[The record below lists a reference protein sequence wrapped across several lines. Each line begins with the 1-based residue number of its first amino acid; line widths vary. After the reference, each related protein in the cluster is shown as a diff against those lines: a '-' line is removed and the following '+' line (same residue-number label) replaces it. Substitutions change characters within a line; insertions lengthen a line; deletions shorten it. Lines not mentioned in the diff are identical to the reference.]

1 MTRSIKKGLYID
13 EGLLKK
19 IAGKN
24 PLQTPMIKTWRRA
37 CQISPEM
44 VGFVFGV
51 YNGKVH
57 VEVLVTEDIAI
68 LDFLAKRAGFP
79 IKKLLLSAVANAL
92 QVGIEKKNLFIKE
105 LRVDKGIVMKR
116 MMPAAM
122 GTGHRINKRTSHLAL
137 VLAEKLQPVKVKSDK
152 KEVNKKGTLRVS
164 PR

>member
-1 MTRSIKKGLYID
+1 MKAFLKNYRQAPRKVRLVAGLIK
-13 EGLLKK
+13 
-19 IAGKN
+19 GK
-24 PLQTPMIKTWRRA
+24 
-37 CQISPEM
+37 S
-44 VGFVFGV
+44 
-51 YNGKVH
+51 
-57 VEVLVTEDIAI
+57 VEEAIAI

-164 PR
+164 PRVPLGKK